1 MSTALKDLLAKALRE
16 NGHDFPDATQA
27 QFILFLELLQ
37 KWNRVFNLTSLDS
50 TEDLVYL
57 HILDSLAIYP
67 LLEGKRMLDVG
78 SGGGL
83 PGIPLAIA
91 DPGKTWVLLD
101 KSQKKTRFLLQV
113 SAELGLKNVTV
124 ACSRCEDFQTE
135 AGFDSIISRAFGT
148 IKLFLDTTK
157 HLISPKGYFL
167 AMKGTYPEK
176 ELAEIPATF
185 NLLDVQKLTIRGLQA
200 ERHLVRL
207 QQK

>member
-1 MSTALKDLLAKALRE
+1 MSTALKNLLAQALQE
-16 NGHDFPDATQA
+16 NGHVFPAATQQ
-27 QFILFLELLQ
+27 QFIHFLELLQ

-50 TEDLVYL
+50 PQELVYL
-57 HILDSLAIYP
+57 HILDSLTIYP
-67 LLEGKRMLDVG
+67 QLQGKRMLDVG

-91 DPGKTWVLLD
+91 DPDKTWVLLD

-113 SAELGLKNVTV
+113 VAELGLKNVTV

-148 IKLFLDTTK
+148 IKLFIETTK
-157 HLISPKGYFL
+157 HLIGPKGYFL
-167 AMKGTYPEK
+167 AMKGAYPDK

-185 NLLDVQKLTIRGLQA
+185 KVLDVQKLTIRGLQA
-200 ERHLVRL
+200 ERHLVTV
-207 QQK
+207 QHK